1 MAKKQKRPIRKDA
14 NPTVEKPVVD
24 PLMTN
29 RTTAFNPDY
38 QYVVRD
44 LRRVGILAGSFVISF
59 SGFGDFYPLR
69 LANKP
74 LH

>member
-1 MAKKQKRPIRKDA
+1 MEIYFMAKKQKRPIRKDA
-14 NPTVEKPVVD
+14 NPTVEKTVAD

-44 LRRVGILAGSFVISF
+44 LRRVGILAGSFVIV
-59 SGFGDFYPLR
+59 LVV
-69 LANKP
+69 LAIFI
-74 LH
+74 H